1 MADDGD
7 SVDRGGSDRIGF
19 KNGRQF
25 VAWLGLVPKQRSST
39 NPRRQSA
46 FTRRRLRCCGEGRA
60 CRLWL
65 FAKGRKR
72 FDRPID

>member
-1 MADDGD
+1 M
-7 SVDRGGSDRIGF
+7 
-19 KNGRQF
+19 
-25 VAWLGLVPKQRSST
+25 PKQRSST